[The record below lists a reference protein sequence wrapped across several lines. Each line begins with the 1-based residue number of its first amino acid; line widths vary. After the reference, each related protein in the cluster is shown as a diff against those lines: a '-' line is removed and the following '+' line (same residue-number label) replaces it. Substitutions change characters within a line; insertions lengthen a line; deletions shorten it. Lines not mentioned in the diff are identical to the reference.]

1 MVKIQVYLSGQII
14 FSNDSEAFNLCNKS
28 YFGEIVQGKVQYS
41 FTEALY
47 LVEKN
52 KIEVLSSSG
61 KIISKKELMKKLQSL
76 DKRIMIKYAAF
87 RDLRDKGYIVKT
99 ALKFGAD
106 FRVYDEGEKPGKQ
119 HSRWIAFV
127 DHETSKFSW
136 HEFSGR
142 NRVAHSTK
150 KKLLLCIVDE
160 ESDVTYYEVD
170 WVRV

>member
-1 MVKIQVYLSGQII
+1 MKIQAYLSGQII
-14 FSNDSEAFNLCNKS
+14 FSNDSESFSLCNKS
-28 YFGEIVQGKVQYS
+28 YFGEIVHGKVQYS

-52 KIEVLSSSG
+52 KIEILSSAG
-61 KIISKKELMKKLQSL
+61 KIIPKKELMKKLQSL
-76 DKRIMIKYAAF
+76 DKRILIKYAAF
-87 RDLRDKGYIVKT
+87 RDLRDKGYTVKT

-106 FRVYDEGEKPGKQ
+106 FRVYNKGQKPGKQ
-119 HSRWIAFV
+119 HSKWIAFV
-127 DHETSKFSW
+127 DHETNKTTW
-136 HEFSGR
+136 NEFSAR

-170 WVRV
+170 WVKI